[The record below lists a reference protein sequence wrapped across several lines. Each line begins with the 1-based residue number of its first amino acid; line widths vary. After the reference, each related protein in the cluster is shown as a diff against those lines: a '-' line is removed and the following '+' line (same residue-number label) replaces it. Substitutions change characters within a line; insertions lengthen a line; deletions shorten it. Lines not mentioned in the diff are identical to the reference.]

1 MSSIAE
7 LGKYPIPISKLQQY
21 LLSRFLV
28 KMLNELKQVLKLSL
42 SSMML
47 YVVFDIK
54 IK

>member
-28 KMLNELKQVLKLSL
+28 KMLNESTKTEPIFNDALCCFWYKN
-42 SSMML
+42 
-47 YVVFDIK
+47 
-54 IK
+54 